1 MNFCKEDFKGIFI
14 AFYTC
19 FDNDGNISV
28 DATKKLARFYANKG
42 VKGLYVG
49 GSSGEGF
56 LLTVDERKKLLE
68 AVIDEVGNELTII
81 VHVGAAATRDSVEL
95 AKHAE
100 ENGAHALSAVPNVYY
115 GLPERS
121 IELHWKNI
129 INSTNLPFIIY
140 NIPQTTGYSLSNN
153 LLNKMLSYPNVIGV
167 KNSSMSTYDIQRF
180 KAIGGER
187 LIVFNG
193 PDEQYI
199 SGRIMGADS
208 GIGGTYGVMPEL
220 FLKAEEYFSNNNIE
234 KAKEVQFTINEIID
248 ELLSFPSLYGVAKEI
263 VKLRGIDIGTTRLP
277 LEPVDEC
284 EMPRVRELYEKII
297 SSIEKYTL

>member
-1 MNFCKEDFKGIFI
+1 MNFNRDDFKGIFI
-14 AFYTC
+14 AFYAC
-19 FDNDGNISV
+19 YDKENNISIE
-28 DATKKLARFYANKG
+28 ATKKLARFYAEKG

-56 LLTVDERKKLLE
+56 LLTVEERKKMLE
-68 AVIDEVGNELTII
+68 AVMAEVGSELTII
-81 VHVGAAATRDSVEL
+81 VHVGAAATKDSMEL
-95 AKHAE
+95 ARHAKE
-100 ENGAHALSAVPNVYY
+100 VGAHALSAVPNVYY

-129 INSTNLPFIIY
+129 MDSAELPFIIY

-153 LLNKMLSYPNVIGV
+153 LLKKMLSYPNVVGI
-167 KNSSMSTYDIQRF
+167 KNSSMSTYDIQKF
-180 KAIGGER
+180 KAIGGEK
-187 LIVFNG
+187 LLVFNG

-220 FLKAEEYFSNNNIE
+220 FLKAEEYFSNGNIE
-234 KAKEVQFTINEIID
+234 KAKEVQFTINEIIG
-248 ELLSFPSLYGVAKEI
+248 ELLSFPSLYGAAKEV

-277 LEPVDEC
+277 LEPVDEAD
-284 EMPRVRELYEKII
+284 MPRVKALYEKVV
-297 SSIEKYTL
+297 SSIEKFND

>member
-1 MNFCKEDFKGIFI
+1 MKFCKDDFKGIFI
-14 AFYTC
+14 AFYAC
-19 FDNDGNISV
+19 FDKEGNISTE
-28 DATKKLARFYANKG
+28 ATKKLARFYASKG

-56 LLTVDERKKLLE
+56 LLTVDERKKMLE
-68 AVIDEVGNELTII
+68 AVMNEVGDELTII

-95 AKHAE
+95 AKHAKE
-100 ENGAHALSAVPNVYY
+100 IGAHALSAVPNVYY

-129 INSTNLPFIIY
+129 MDSADLPFIIY

-153 LLNKMLSYPNVIGV
+153 LLNKMLSYKNVVGI

-180 KAIGGER
+180 KAIAGEDF
-187 LIVFNG
+187 LVFNG

-220 FLKAEEYFSNNNIE
+220 FLKAEEYFSTGNIE
-234 KAKEVQFTINEIID
+234 KAKEVQFAINDIIG

-263 VKLRGIDIGTTRLP
+263 VKLRGVDIGTTRLP
-277 LEPVDEC
+277 LEPVDES
-284 EMPRVRELYEKII
+284 EMPRVKALYERVINV
-297 SSIEKYTL
+297 IEKYNA

>member
-1 MNFCKEDFKGIFI
+1 MNYNKEDLKGIFI
-14 AFYTC
+14 AFYAC
-19 FDNDGNISV
+19 FDKENNISKE
-28 DATKKLARFYANKG
+28 ATKKLARFYADKG

-56 LLTVDERKKLLE
+56 LLTVDERKQMLE
-68 AVIDEVGNELTII
+68 AVMEEVGQELKII
-81 VHVGAAATRDSVEL
+81 VHVGAAATKDSIQL
-95 AKHAE
+95 SKHAE
-100 ENGAHALSAVPNVYY
+100 KVGAYALSAVPSVYY

-129 INSTNLPFIIY
+129 MDSADLPFIIY

-153 LLNKMLSYPNVIGV
+153 LLKKMLTYPKVVGI
-167 KNSSMSTYDIQRF
+167 KNSSMSTFDIQRF
-180 KAIGGER
+180 KAIGGEK
-187 LIVFNG
+187 LLVFNG

-220 FLKAEEYFSNNNIE
+220 FLKAEKYFSNGKLE
-234 KAKEVQFTINEIID
+234 KAQELQFVINDIIID
-248 ELLSFPSLYGVAKEI
+248 LLSFPSLYGAAKEI

-277 LEPVDEC
+277 LEPVDEQD
-284 EMPRVRELYEKII
+284 MPKIKVLYEKIMNAI
-297 SSIEKYTL
+297 AKSTL